1 MLLPYDT
8 LGTEFPPL
16 QERSLPE
23 LLLFVGDAER
33 GRKYEALEA
42 IIGRGMEEIY
52 PALEAAVR
60 DNDNADLRNG
70 AMEVLVKMGGEA
82 VPRLSRLL
90 TDDDDEEIRN
100 FSAVMLGDIG
110 SRDAVE
116 HLIRALADPDSN
128 VSHSAAEA
136 LGKIGDRSALVPLL
150 ELLKGDFWLQ
160 YPAICAIGELRD
172 YRAVPHLLP
181 LLDDEMLRA
190 AVVDALGKAGDQRAL
205 YALGGILPFV
215 EPELARSVARAMAS
229 INNSLND
236 QLSYKNRIEVGTQQE
251 RLRQLVSG
259 RGVERLKSILK
270 EEGDPESSQAAAM
283 LLGGMGELSALDG
296 FFALLGDERNH
307 QVVENAVLSL
317 GRQAEGELLA
327 ALHHDSAAVRLV
339 ALRAL
344 RWVGVPCDAREL
356 ARLLKQDEEA
366 VQLEVLET
374 LQSFPDESLL
384 PQLQL
389 MLAKGSDQL
398 AEQAA
403 LALARHRL
411 GPVLDL
417 FAQLV
422 HSPEPQSRRRAAML
436 LGCLKQGGGVEN
448 LRLLSLDDEA
458 VVRAELVRSIG
469 KQQVSQAVPL
479 LCRAL
484 CDPEES
490 VREAAVLAA
499 AELGEPMLVDELL
512 ALLGSGREDLDYCVI
527 RAVGD
532 IGAREAGAFL
542 VEYLSRGVSRQL
554 EYAIVETLGKLA
566 YREASDLV
574 TRRYLKHA
582 DPDIR
587 RLAVYTL
594 GELADQESLKAVE
607 DAVCD
612 PHWSVRIAALR
623 VLGKIGGGREL
634 PLLLKG
640 VNDADSM
647 VRKHAITVL
656 GELRNPVTVPEL
668 VALLDDAEV
677 GRHAFEALVAFGRGG
692 LPWLHRLM
700 KKSYS
705 AELRERVIDV
715 IGKIADVKSVEPLLE
730 LLDDESEI
738 VRLAC
743 IDALCHCYD
752 TLPLKRLIQVRKEDQ
767 SAEVRARAELALQSF
782 AQREYLG

>member
-1 MLLPYDT
+1 MLHSYDPVGAE
-8 LGTEFPPL
+8 LIRL

-33 GRKYEALEA
+33 GRKSEALDT
-42 IIGRGMEEIY
+42 IIGRGLDAIY
-52 PALEAAVR
+52 PVLEAAVR

-70 AMEVLVKMGGEA
+70 AMEVLVKIGGEA
-82 VPRLSRLL
+82 VPRLNLL
-90 TDDDDEEIRN
+90 LADDDEEIRN

-116 HLIRALADPDSN
+116 HLIRALADTDSN

-181 LLDDEMLRA
+181 LLDNELLRG
-190 AVVDALGKAGDQRAL
+190 AVVEALGKAGDHRAL
-205 YALGGILPFV
+205 YALAGILPFV
-215 EPELARSVARAMAS
+215 EDELARSVARSMAS

-236 QLSYKNRIEVGTQQE
+236 QESYKNRIAMGSQQE
-251 RLRQLVSG
+251 QLRQLLSA
-259 RGVERLKSILK
+259 RGVERLKSMLW
-270 EEGDPESSQAAAM
+270 ESGDPESCQAAAV
-283 LLGGMGELSALDG
+283 LLGAMGELSALDG
-296 FFALLGDERNH
+296 FFGLLNDERNY
-307 QVVENAVLSL
+307 QVVENAVLCL
-317 GRQAEGELLA
+317 GRGAEDKLLA
-327 ALHHDSAAVRLV
+327 ALSHDSAAVRLV

-344 RWVGVPCDAREL
+344 RWLGIPCAAGEL
-356 ARLLKQDEEA
+356 ARLLAQDEEA

-374 LQSFPDESLL
+374 LQSFPEESLL
-384 PQLQL
+384 PQLQHL
-389 MLAKGSDQL
+389 LAEGSDAL
-398 AEQAA
+398 AQQAA
-403 LALARHRL
+403 EVLARHRL
-411 GPVLDL
+411 GPVLEL
-417 FAQLV
+417 FDQLA
-422 HSPEPQSRRRAAML
+422 HSPAATSRRRAAML
-436 LGCLKQGGGVEN
+436 LGCLKQGGGIEN
-448 LRLLSLDDEA
+448 LRLLCQDDEPE
-458 VVRAELVRSIG
+458 VRAELVRSIG
-469 KQQVSQAVPL
+469 RQQVVPAVPL

-484 CDPEES
+484 CDPEEP

-499 AELGEPMLVDELL
+499 AELGETMLLDELL

-527 RAVGD
+527 RALGD
-532 IGAREAGAFL
+532 MGARDAGSFL
-542 VEYLSRGVSRQL
+542 VGYLSNGVSRQL

-566 YREASDLV
+566 YKEASDLIL
-574 TRRYLKHA
+574 RRYLKHA
-582 DPDIR
+582 DPDFR

-594 GELADQESLKAVE
+594 GELADQESLKGVE
-607 DAVCD
+607 DAVAD

-640 VNDADSM
+640 VNDADAM

-668 VALLDDAEV
+668 VALLDDPEV
-677 GRHAFEALVAFGRGG
+677 GRQSFEALVAFGRAG

-700 KKSYS
+700 KKNYK

-715 IGKIADVKSVEPLLE
+715 IGKIADRRSVDPLLE

-738 VRLAC
+738 VRLAV

-752 TLPLKRLIQVRKEDQ
+752 SLPLKRLIQVRKDDA
-767 SAEVRARAELALQSF
+767 SLEVRTRAELALKSF
-782 AQREYLG
+782 GQQEYL

>member
-1 MLLPYDT
+1 MLSHYDAPGAE
-8 LGTEFPPL
+8 LIRL

-33 GRKYEALEA
+33 GRKSEALDT
-42 IIGRGMEEIY
+42 IIGRGLAAIY

-60 DNDNADLRNG
+60 DNDDADLRNG

-82 VPRLSRLL
+82 VPRLNLLL
-90 TDDDDEEIRN
+90 TDGDEEIRN

-110 SRDAVE
+110 SRDAVDP
-116 HLIRALADPDSN
+116 LIRALADPDSN

-136 LGKIGDRSALVPLL
+136 LGKIGDRSALMPLL
-150 ELLKGDFWLQ
+150 ELLQGEFWLQ

-181 LLDDEMLRA
+181 LLDNELLRG
-190 AVVDALGKAGDQRAL
+190 AVIEALGKVGDHRAL
-205 YALGGILPFV
+205 YALAGILPFV
-215 EPELARSVARAMAS
+215 EPESARSAARAMAS
-229 INNSLND
+229 ITNSLND
-236 QLSYKNRIEVGTQQE
+236 QMSYKNSIAMGSQQE
-251 RLRQLVSG
+251 QLRQLLSA
-259 RGVERLKSILK
+259 RGVETLKSMLW
-270 EEGDPESSQAAAM
+270 ESGDLESSRAAAM
-283 LLGGMGELSALDG
+283 LLGWMGELSAIDG
-296 FFALLGDERNH
+296 FFGLLGDEANY
-307 QVVENAVLSL
+307 QVVEDAVLCL
-317 GRQAEGELLA
+317 GRGAEDKLLA
-327 ALHHDSAAVRLV
+327 ALDHDSAAVRLV

-344 RWVGVPCDAREL
+344 RWLGVPCEAGKL
-356 ARLLKQDEEA
+356 ARLLSRDEEA

-374 LQSFPDESLL
+374 LQDFPEEALL

-389 MLAKGSDQL
+389 LLAEGSDAL
-398 AEQAA
+398 AQQAA
-403 LALARHRL
+403 EVLARHRL
-411 GPVLDL
+411 GPVLEL
-417 FAQLV
+417 FDQLA
-422 HSPEPQSRRRAAML
+422 HSPSEQSRRRAAML
-436 LGCLKQGGGVEN
+436 LGCLKQGGGLEN
-448 LRLLSLDDEA
+448 LRLLCQDDEPE
-458 VVRAELVRSIG
+458 VRAELVRSIG

-499 AELGEPMLVDELL
+499 AELGDAMLLDELL

-532 IGAREAGAFL
+532 MGAREAGRFL
-542 VEYLSRGVSRQL
+542 VGHLAGGVSRQL

-566 YREASDLV
+566 YTEASELV
-574 TRRYLKHA
+574 VRRYLNHS
-582 DPDIR
+582 DPDFR

-594 GELADQESLKAVE
+594 GELADQESLKGVE
-607 DAVCD
+607 EAAGD
-612 PHWSVRIAALR
+612 PHWSVRMAALR

-640 VNDADSM
+640 VNDADAM

-677 GRHAFEALVAFGRGG
+677 GRQAFEALVHFGRAG

-700 KKSYS
+700 KKNYK
-705 AELRERVIDV
+705 ADLRERVIDV
-715 IGKIADVKSVEPLLE
+715 IGKIADRKSVDPLLE

-738 VRLAC
+738 VRLAA
-743 IDALCHCYD
+743 IDAVCHCYD
-752 TLPLKRLIQVRKEDQ
+752 SLPLKRLIQVRKDDC
-767 SAEVRARAELALQSF
+767 SVEVRTRAELALKSF
-782 AQREYLG
+782 AQQEYLG